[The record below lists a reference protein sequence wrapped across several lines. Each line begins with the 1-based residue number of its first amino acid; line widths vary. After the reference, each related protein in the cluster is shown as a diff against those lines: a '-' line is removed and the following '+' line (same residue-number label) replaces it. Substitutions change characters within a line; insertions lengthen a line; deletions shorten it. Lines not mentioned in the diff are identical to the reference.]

1 MRADAGGT
9 QSLCFAPAQITTQP
23 AGIGCG
29 DRDVCHPVVASSA
42 PAVSSSPSPSASSLY
57 SLALPLSVCSVSVHP
72 SSGYSPHQRH
82 LISYM
87 EYDLRV
93 TLVSQGALGRPCLP
107 QPLRCTMPWV
117 LGTRRVRQAGPWWLS
132 CAEGSGG
139 RKLQ

>member
-1 MRADAGGT
+1 MQMREGPSPSALLQLRLPPNQQA
-9 QSLCFAPAQITTQP
+9 L
-23 AGIGCG
+23 
-29 DRDVCHPVVASSA
+29 DVETETCAIQWLPHLPLL
-42 PAVSSSPSPSASSLY
+42 VSSSPSPSASSLY

-117 LGTRRVRQAGPWWLS
+117 LGARRVRQAGPWWLS
-132 CAEGSGG
+132 CAEGSRG